1 MHVILATAG
10 IGGDTLPLFP
20 WANQM
25 QQAGHEVSMIGNG
38 AYAAAASAAGIDFTP
53 VISPEE
59 HHRRT
64 ALREKSPLKAISSGI
79 QNLLADIQPMYR
91 TVQQLYR
98 PGESVIAAH
107 VIAFGARLFQDRW
120 QAPLATF
127 HISPKGMRSPHD
139 PLSWPIWLPRRMHAS
154 AARTTTRVSHRKL
167 SPHVNRA
174 RAQIGLPPL
183 TYPVREW
190 MNSAEMVIGF
200 WPEWFAGPQLDWQ
213 PETRLVGFPMPPEEA
228 TPPLPDDI
236 EAFLNEGEPPLV
248 FSTSTG
254 YSQAARFF
262 EESIQVCEKL
272 GRRGLMLTPAGMTLN
287 ASGSHHIRITG
298 PLPHARLYPRAAAA
312 VHHGG
317 VGSAAAALLA
327 GVPQFMVPAML
338 DHPEVARRCE
348 KLGVADW
355 ISPRRYRADAVA
367 PRLEKLLESDAIQL
381 RCQDMKAAMME
392 LNALETATELLE
404 ELYERHQVNSP
415 AIAR

>member
-1 MHVILATAG
+1 
-10 IGGDTLPLFP
+10 
-20 WANQM
+20 
-25 QQAGHEVSMIGNG
+25 
-38 AYAAAASAAGIDFTP
+38 
-53 VISPEE
+53 
-59 HHRRT
+59 
-64 ALREKSPLKAISSGI
+64 
-79 QNLLADIQPMYR
+79 
-91 TVQQLYR
+91 
-98 PGESVIAAH
+98 
-107 VIAFGARLFQDRW
+107 
-120 QAPLATF
+120 
-127 HISPKGMRSPHD
+127 
-139 PLSWPIWLPRRMHAS
+139 
-154 AARTTTRVSHRKL
+154 
-167 SPHVNRA
+167 
-174 RAQIGLPPL
+174 
-183 TYPVREW
+183 
-190 MNSAEMVIGF
+190 
-200 WPEWFAGPQLDWQ
+200 
-213 PETRLVGFPMPPEEA
+213 MPPEEA